1 MGGPGTSSG
10 VHAPQSIS
18 GGRPSSR
25 RGASLREWQRAREVP
40 AHLPQA
46 CRTRRNNDVQT
57 VLPIVLRLSLSVPR
71 RRFSRCV
78 STGLQTHQNR
88 GPFRTGFSGVDENP
102 EAHSFRAVQRLRASS
117 LVRTRACR
125 FAGRHA
131 SLRADPLADGCEA
144 GWIFRRCEW
153 GWGKRADS
161 PSPSGVTPPGPPGL
175 GGSVLMKFAPR
186 QPISR

>member
-1 MGGPGTSSG
+1 M
-10 VHAPQSIS
+10 A
-18 GGRPSSR
+18 
-25 RGASLREWQRAREVP
+25 RAREVP

-144 GWIFRRCEW
+144 GWIFRGANGGGETGGFTVPLR
-153 GWGKRADS
+153 GHS
-161 PSPSGVTPPGPPGL
+161 PRPSGPRGECTHEICA
-175 GGSVLMKFAPR
+175 APTYFKVVQVR
-186 QPISR
+186 GCEGV

>member
-1 MGGPGTSSG
+1 MLWL
-10 VHAPQSIS
+10 
-18 GGRPSSR
+18 R
-25 RGASLREWQRAREVP
+25 RMQRGLGSPIVAWAVQGLLPASMRLSPYREEDLALAEGASLREWHAQGRFP
-40 AHLPQA
+40 HIF
-46 CRTRRNNDVQT
+46 RRLAGRVGTMMSRT

-144 GWIFRRCEW
+144 GWIFRGANGGGETGGFTVPLR
-153 GWGKRADS
+153 GSLPPALRA
-161 PSPSGVTPPGPPGL
+161 
-175 GGSVLMKFAPR
+175 
-186 QPISR
+186 